1 MAVLPFHRS
10 NENDLAMKTLKAIT
24 MLLALAGATTLAQAQ
39 DVKGDAKAGEKKNA
53 MCIGCHGIE
62 GYQASFPLIYKVP
75 KISGQNGK
83 YIAAALDAYRKGDRM
98 HPSMRGVAGSL
109 TDQDIADLAA
119 YYEAHGKD
127 AAAAAVPAT
136 AELPTALKDK
146 LAVCVACHGT
156 NFNNTT
162 DPGNPRLA
170 GQHADYLAVALRSY
184 QVEGNHVYGRANAT
198 MGGMAKPLSEAEI
211 KQIAAFLSGL
221 PGELKTVPHAKFR

>member
-1 MAVLPFHRS
+1 MR
-10 NENDLAMKTLKAIT
+10 
-24 MLLALAGATTLAQAQ
+24 AGLFI
-39 DVKGDAKAGEKKNA
+39 GFRIGKAGEIDLQRGVIRQCREFA
-53 MCIGCHGIE
+53 ELTIDPAIHFARAGIG
-62 GYQASFPLIYKVP
+62 A
-75 KISGQNGK
+75 
-83 YIAAALDAYRKGDRM
+83 
-98 HPSMRGVAGSL
+98 GVAGASGQARVL
-109 TDQDIADLAA
+109 LKSTLDTL
-119 YYEAHGKD
+119 
-127 AAAAAVPAT
+127 PAT
-136 AELPTALKDK
+136 AELPAALKDK

-198 MGGMAKPLSEAEI
+198 MGGMAKPLSETDI